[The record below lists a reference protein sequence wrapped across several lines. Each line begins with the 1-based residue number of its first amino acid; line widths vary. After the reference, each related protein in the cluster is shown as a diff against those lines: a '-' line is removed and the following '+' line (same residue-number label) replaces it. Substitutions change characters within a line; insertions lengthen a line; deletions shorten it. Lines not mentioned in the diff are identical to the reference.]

1 MCNIGMYTVHYMSD
15 YYHLID
21 YVSFLRV
28 NIPCT
33 YGLNLRGKQIEVRN
47 EMWCNVLKPT
57 VDQPL
62 NLYAEWIVWRTAS
75 PTKLLL

>member
-1 MCNIGMYTVHYMSD
+1 MSD

-62 NLYAEWIVWRTAS
+62 NLYAE
-75 PTKLLL
+75 